1 MPEYKISKVSAGP
14 PKAWSFKDKKTGN
27 DIPMETYKVMLEGI
41 DEPVDLSRK
50 PGNLP
55 KVDELLLG
63 TIEPTDFGQRFK
75 AERKPYTP
83 GAGFSPKD
91 QDGIRAQWAIGQAQ
105 EWAKAAQES
114 GDNGIMA
121 NWNERVEYQAKE
133 LFHMVSRVKTSKL
146 TAQAVFADGT
156 PVPTSDDGM
165 IDISDIPF

>member
-27 DIPMETYKVMLEGI
+27 DIPMETYKVMLEGV

-91 QDGIRAQWAIGQAQ
+91 QDGIKAQWAIRQAVALHNHLGSQ
-105 EWAKAAQES
+105 DKDNIPNLAFIENTAQ
-114 GDNGIMA
+114 
-121 NWNERVEYQAKE
+121 E
-133 LFHMVSRVKTSKL
+133 LFHMVERVKTSKL

-165 IDISDIPF
+165 IDVSDIPF